1 MPTSSVG
8 KTEYTVSSDEY
19 ETVFLKRQARRPV
32 PLRAGITLIEM
43 VVVMSIIGLIAG
55 ISFPSIS
62 AGLDSVRMV
71 SATDSVAAFLNSAV
85 NRAQRRQQ
93 PIGLAISPRE
103 GLFTLYSSEP
113 GFKRE
118 IKVPDGIAIVAILP
132 QTGEPDGPR
141 HFLFMPGA
149 TMPGIGIHLANR
161 RGTHR
166 IVRLDP
172 MTGFPRVESVTTK

>member
-1 MPTSSVG
+1 M
-8 KTEYTVSSDEY
+8 E
-19 ETVFLKRQARRPV
+19 RQARRPI
-32 PLRAGITLIEM
+32 PPRAGITLIEM
-43 VVVMSIIGLIAG
+43 VVVVSIIGLIAG

-93 PIGLAISPRE
+93 PIDLGISPKE
-103 GLFTLYSSEP
+103 NLLTLSSTEP
-113 GFKRE
+113 GFRRE
-118 IKVPDGIAIVAILP
+118 FRVPEGIVIEAILP
-132 QTGEPDGPR
+132 QATGEPEGPR

-149 TMPGIGIHLANR
+149 TVPGIGIQLANR
-161 RGTHR
+161 RGTRR

-172 MTGFPRVESVTTK
+172 MTGFPRVEGVTTK

>member
-1 MPTSSVG
+1 MQTLPAG
-8 KTEYTVSSDEY
+8 KI
-19 ETVFLKRQARRPV
+19 KG
-32 PLRAGITLIEM
+32 RAGITLIEM
-43 VVVMSIIGLIAG
+43 VVVVSIIGLVAG

-93 PIGLAISPRE
+93 PIGLGISPRE
-103 GLFTLYSSEP
+103 NLLTLYSSEP

-118 IKVPDGIAIVAILP
+118 FKLPDGIAIVEIMP
-132 QTGEPDGPR
+132 QATGESDGPR
-141 HFLFMPGA
+141 QFLFMPGA
-149 TMPGIGIHLANR
+149 TMPGIGIQLANR
-161 RGTHR
+161 RGTRR